1 MMGWTWPMF
10 GPMRA
15 QGAKRTLTTIWS
27 LTHHRGRGPG
37 PWGPWDPPGPPT
49 TQLLSTTASKWNST
63 PTHYE
68 VLGLSREATPK
79 EIKDAYLNLSKAYHP
94 DMNAALKS
102 SPEGPTVTPL
112 EQEARNRARNTH
124 FMAINEAYSILSKPK
139 DRHIYDLG
147 LYREHPVGSQPH
159 QASGPYRTM
168 YREPMSFDERAELF
182 GFKTPDPNFYRSSR
196 MNYMVAFGCICFAV
210 AGYLIHMNIARM
222 VYDKHNLEMEKT
234 NQKLWQEMDDFDKAR
249 LEFTAKYPTREESR
263 KELMR
268 RFADYETTTI
278 NRARS

>member
-1 MMGWTWPMF
+1 MDL
-10 GPMRA
+10 A
-15 QGAKRTLTTIWS
+15 NVRTYE
-27 LTHHRGRGPG
+27 GPG
-37 PWGPWDPPGPPT
+37 GQTDPDHYLEPDPPPRTRTGSMGSMGSAGSPDHPAIEHHCVMT
-49 TQLLSTTASKWNST
+49 WMPVVSKWNST

-79 EIKDAYLNLSKAYHP
+79 EIKDAYLNLSKA
-94 DMNAALKS
+94 
-102 SPEGPTVTPL
+102 
-112 EQEARNRARNTH
+112 EARNRARNTH